1 MAGQNYLMSRF
12 WKLLSGQLFYQHFAE
27 YGKQRHKFQKAD
39 VERQGASALPDQKME
54 RFTTVKIKQICSRT
68 KGEFIKY

>member
-39 VERQGASALPDQKME
+39 VERQGASALPDQK
-54 RFTTVKIKQICSRT
+54 
-68 KGEFIKY
+68 G

>member
-27 YGKQRHKFQKAD
+27 YGKQRHKFQEAD

-54 RFTTVKIKQICSRT
+54 RFTTVKSNKSVPEQ
-68 KGEFIKY
+68 KGNL